1 MAINL
6 EQFHQ
11 TFFEESFEGLDSM
24 ESGLLNLQAGGM
36 DDDTINT
43 IFRAAHSIKGGS
55 GTFGFNDVAKFTH
68 VLETLLNEMR
78 DGRRAVTP
86 EGVNLLLESVDCL
99 REMLTAVRAKVP
111 ANQERVA
118 DMQARLET
126 MLGSTATPSASVAVA
141 LVPSAIGAGWT
152 IRFQPKIHLFTTG
165 NDPLRII
172 RELSTLGE
180 LSVVADIAPLP
191 EFDEMNPESS
201 YIGWMLTLHGD
212 VPLAAVNELFDWVRD
227 DSDLEIA
234 ALAGVRSDAPERRE
248 NNDRRTSE
256 ERRVPTA
263 AGEGSSIRVDISKVD
278 ALINMV
284 GELVITQNILKQLG
298 ENFDIS
304 RLHKLKQGLSD
315 LERNTREM
323 QESVMRIR
331 MLPISF
337 AFNRVPRLVHDLSTK
352 LGKKVELKM
361 TGEGTELDKTVLE
374 RIVDPLIHLVRNSLD
389 HGIETPDIRKAQG
402 KPETG
407 TITLSAFHKGGNI
420 VIEIVDDGA
429 GLNKGRILSKAIE
442 RGLVKSDEVLADE
455 RIYELIFL
463 PGFSTAEVVSDVSGR
478 GVGMDVVRKNVQFLG
493 GTIEIASTPGKGS
506 RFTVRLPLTLA
517 IMEGQSAAVGNEFYI
532 VPLISI
538 IVSTQVKPGQVN
550 VLAGKGE
557 MFRFRDEVLPVLRL
571 HELFGA
577 QPRTRVLT
585 EGLLMV
591 VEGDGKRAGLFV
603 DELLGQQQV
612 VIKSLETNYQRVEG
626 VSGATILGDGSV
638 ALILDIPGLIRIAHA
653 KQAA

>member
-1 MAINL
+1 M
-6 EQFHQ
+6 
-11 TFFEESFEGLDSM
+11 
-24 ESGLLNLQAGGM
+24 
-36 DDDTINT
+36 
-43 IFRAAHSIKGGS
+43 
-55 GTFGFNDVAKFTH
+55 
-68 VLETLLNEMR
+68 
-78 DGRRAVTP
+78 
-86 EGVNLLLESVDCL
+86 
-99 REMLTAVRAKVP
+99 
-111 ANQERVA
+111 
-118 DMQARLET
+118 
-126 MLGSTATPSASVAVA
+126 
-141 LVPSAIGAGWT
+141 
-152 IRFQPKIHLFTTG
+152 
-165 NDPLRII
+165 
-172 RELSTLGE
+172 
-180 LSVVADIAPLP
+180 
-191 EFDEMNPESS
+191 
-201 YIGWMLTLHGD
+201 
-212 VPLAAVNELFDWVRD
+212 
-227 DSDLEIA
+227 
-234 ALAGVRSDAPERRE
+234 
-248 NNDRRTSE
+248 
-256 ERRVPTA
+256 
-263 AGEGSSIRVDISKVD
+263 D